1 MQKAIEQVLTELANT
16 LADIDKAEAAVQKY
30 IAGRYPQL
38 GEWKSR
44 AAELQ
49 QQAEAI
55 VPSVPMPEG
64 KKSTAIC
71 GFKVGMQK
79 QPDKWELTRPEDDV
93 IAALRENNCLPYI
106 REKFELDKAQLRVNP
121 LPIETAEKCGLTF
134 VKGVD
139 KPKITK
145 LKVT

>member
-1 MQKAIEQVLTELANT
+1 MQIENVLSELAIELSRIEKT
-16 LADIDKAEAAVQKY
+16 EAAIQNY
-30 IAGRYPQL
+30 IAKRYPEL
-38 GEWKSR
+38 GQWKAKAR
-44 AAELQ
+44 ELQ